1 MAEKSTNK
9 SLEIPDWI
17 GAGWFG
23 DALGLAVYA
32 YVLAVLTGFQDSS
45 FILNGPALRLDIGL
59 DAPAGSISLPA
70 VGVSVSLLDFFLF
83 GPMFV
88 LAVHL
93 LLLAGLRRRLLEG
106 AISGGQGTVLIALVA
121 FAGPAVLL
129 AVQSTYAPF
138 ASIRPPDSGKA
149 GWMLLVHCGA
159 ITAAGLATVALLLRP
174 GEAPG
179 APVRSLP
186 ALRPVLRAVVLLWLL
201 VAALR
206 LVGLPPIAALFDSSQ
221 PNVRSFGSGRT
232 LALGSALLVPLIL
245 AALSGRA
252 LPTHWY
258 WRLPMTFRLFL
269 VAIAAASFANL
280 AAARSV
286 NLTGVTL
293 VKRPL
298 PEPILMIY
306 LTKAPEGSELAAWLR
321 AHSAF
326 GGKVNLS
333 AWRLD
338 GAKFLNAVLVET
350 DFSGAALNGARF
362 DGATLVG
369 GRFDRAQLRE
379 SSFEGA
385 EFHLAQA
392 ASATGEA
399 ADGTGSEA
407 TTSGGPEEMS
417 RKEGESDSASVD
429 LQTQPKAASFVG
441 ADLSGALFSRR
452 IDDKAADQDWASYC
466 AANFPEPINSG
477 WLGVADF
484 TGATLDGANF
494 QGMDMTGLID
504 KLAKAQ
510 SLVGIKLNCASFR
523 CLNLTDAASAKL
535 LMEAQLG
542 GADMRGAVYPDGV
555 QLSDLGG
562 SLQYNAAGDDVE
574 CPQYIPPRKEE

>member
-1 MAEKSTNK
+1 MAEKSTSK

-106 AISGGQGTVLIALVA
+106 AISGGRGTVLIALVA

-159 ITAAGLATVALLLRP
+159 ITAGGLATVALLLRP

-179 APVRSLP
+179 TPVRSLP
-186 ALRPVLRAVVLLWLL
+186 ALRPVLRAVVLLWLS

-206 LVGLPPIAALFDSSQ
+206 LAGLPPVAALFDSSQ

-232 LALGSALLVPLIL
+232 LALGAALLVPLIL

-306 LTKAPEGSELAAWLR
+306 LAKAPEGRELAAWLR

-392 ASATGEA
+392 TSATGSA
-399 ADGTGSEA
+399 A
-407 TTSGGPEEMS
+407 
-417 RKEGESDSASVD
+417 GESEPSASGTNGPRVLTPDSAPVD
-429 LQTQPKAASFVG
+429 LQTQPKAATFVG

-504 KLAKAQ
+504 KLAKAR

-542 GADMRGAVYPDGV
+542 GADMRGAVYPDGA

-562 SLQYNAAGDDVE
+562 SLQYNAAGDDDE
-574 CPQYIPPRKEE
+574 CPEYFPPLEAE